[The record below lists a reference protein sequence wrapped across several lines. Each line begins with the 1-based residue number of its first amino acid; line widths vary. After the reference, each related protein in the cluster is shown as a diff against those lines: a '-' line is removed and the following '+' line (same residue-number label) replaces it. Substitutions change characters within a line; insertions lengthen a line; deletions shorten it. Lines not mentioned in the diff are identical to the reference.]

1 VDFESAGVAIATGEA
16 KQQGLGSGS
25 GTVVNGETQALIG
38 PADQKTS

>member
-25 GTVVNGETQALIG
+25 GAVVNGKAQALIG
-38 PADQKTS
+38 LADEITS